1 MEKEKNVLF
10 SAVANPLFFIT
21 SSLMM
26 TNYFAKIR
34 QLLQTADLRIGSLP
48 SGLGSEPFFHKF
60 KRMVLIKSNL
70 SGFYLTW
77 L

>member
-1 MEKEKNVLF
+1 
-10 SAVANPLFFIT
+10 
-21 SSLMM
+21 MM

-60 KRMVLIKSNL
+60 KRMALIKSNL

>member
-1 MEKEKNVLF
+1 
-10 SAVANPLFFIT
+10 
-21 SSLMM
+21 MM

-34 QLLQTADLRIGSLP
+34 QLLQTAALRIWSLP
-48 SGLGSEPFFHKF
+48 SEQGSEPFFHKF